1 MSSARIGR
9 RIVMTTQGECWI
21 ATIASTI
28 PAWQRQSLE
37 IWFGAWVALGAMLIY
52 GMVTF
57 PGSERTFYGI
67 CLGFWSYF
75 AFRAWKAVR
84 WRRSG
89 MEVIQLSQDGLEL
102 RLDHGT
108 RQGRPQLIPLSNV
121 NDAQVSEPNA
131 RSFFESMDQQF
142 WVIGGD
148 RIHIPAQGKTYVFGK
163 QLDVTEAQQL
173 AKAFNQKLKKLQQ
186 SREKDASES

>member
-1 MSSARIGR
+1 MSSARIGH
-9 RIVMTTQGECWI
+9 RIVITTQGDRWI

-28 PAWQRQSLE
+28 PSWQRQSLE
-37 IWFGAWVALGAMLIY
+37 IWFGAWVALGAMLVY

-67 CLGFWSYF
+67 CLGFLSYF
-75 AFRAWKAVR
+75 EFRAWKAVR
-84 WRRSG
+84 WRRFG
-89 MEVIQLSQDGLEL
+89 MEVMQLSPDGLEL

-108 RQGRPQLIPLSNV
+108 CQGRPQLIPLSNV
-121 NDAQVSEPNA
+121 NEAQVSEPNA

-148 RIHIPAQGKTYVFGK
+148 RIHITAQGKTYVFGK
-163 QLDVTEAQQL
+163 QLNVAEAQQL
-173 AKAFNQKLKKLQQ
+173 AKAFNQKLKKLRR
-186 SREKDASES
+186 SSEKDASKN